1 MTPSSGLAKFLRFVG
16 ILFMSLTAGFT
27 VLGGAGTSCAALAPT
42 NWDSMAPLAPYQWLY
57 ILYVVV
63 TIAIGILGIRAVVL
77 LVKGAP
83 NSYKAALI
91 ALVSGVVVGGI
102 HVATSRML
110 RGSSMPVD
118 AVVGMTVITLL
129 IFLLFRIP
137 GVWKGVDYSKA
148 PKKANKKAGGA
159 AALVVAG
166 LCLTIQY
173 WMGSTHTW
181 DGINYANAFN
191 TTMTVTASV
200 LVLLGAGLLAFNRI
214 VSIRAIQRA
223 HRSI

>member
-42 NWDSMAPLAPYQWLY
+42 NWDSMAPLAPFQWLY

-83 NSYKAALI
+83 NSYKATLI

-102 HVATSRML
+102 HIATSRML

-118 AVVGMTVITLL
+118 AVVGMTVITLV

-137 GVWKGVDYSKA
+137 GVWSGVDYSKA
-148 PKKANKKAGGA
+148 PKKANRKAGGA

-181 DGINYANAFN
+181 DGVNYANAFN
-191 TTMTVTASV
+191 ASMSAIASV
-200 LVLLGAGLLAFNRI
+200 LVLLGTGLLFFDRI

>member
-1 MTPSSGLAKFLRFVG
+1 
-16 ILFMSLTAGFT
+16 
-27 VLGGAGTSCAALAPT
+27 
-42 NWDSMAPLAPYQWLY
+42 
-57 ILYVVV
+57 V

-77 LVKGAP
+77 LVKGTA
-83 NSYKAALI
+83 NGYKAALI
-91 ALVSGVVVGGI
+91 ALISGVVVGGI
-102 HVATSRML
+102 HIATSRML

-118 AVVGMTVITLL
+118 AVVGMTVITLI

-137 GVWKGVDYSKA
+137 GVWSGVDYSKA

-159 AALVVAG
+159 AALIVAG

-191 TTMTVTASV
+191 ASMTAIAT
-200 LVLLGAGLLAFNRI
+200 LLILLGAGLLFFDRI
-214 VSIRAIQRA
+214 VSIKVIQRA
-223 HRSI
+223 HRSV